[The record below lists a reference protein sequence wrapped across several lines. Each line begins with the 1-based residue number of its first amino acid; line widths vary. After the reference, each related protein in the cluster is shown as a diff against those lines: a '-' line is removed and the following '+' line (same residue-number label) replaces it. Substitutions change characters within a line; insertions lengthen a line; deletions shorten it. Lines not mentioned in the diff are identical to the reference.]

1 MKVHKLTAI
10 QKNKLIG
17 IEYIPNCTY
26 NPVQDANDVWIIT
39 TEEVEQTTDENFL
52 WVKDLP
58 QIEYVKPKYNAS

>member
-1 MKVHKLTAI
+1 MKVHKLTAT

-26 NPVQDANDVWIIT
+26 NPVQDGSGVWIIT
-39 TEEVEQTTDENFL
+39 SEEVEQTTNENYL

-58 QIEYVKPKYNAS
+58 QIEYIPIIYKK

>member
-1 MKVHKLTAI
+1 MIVHKLTAM

-26 NPVQDANDVWIIT
+26 NPVQDGNGVWIIT

-52 WVKDLP
+52 WVKDSP
-58 QIEYVKPKYNAS
+58 QIEYVKLKDNAS

>member
-1 MKVHKLTAI
+1 MKVHKLTAT

-26 NPVQDANDVWIIT
+26 NPVQD
-39 TEEVEQTTDENFL
+39 ENFL

-58 QIEYVKPKYNAS
+58 QIEYVKPKDNAS